1 MEEWDAAVFRIVSEA
16 RCGKVSLSR
25 RELLRVGTLAGIG
38 LSSHLKAN
46 GKGSGD
52 GFGRA
57 KSVIVV
63 YTNGGMSQIDSWDP
77 KPDAPENVRGEFK
90 TIPTSVSGTFVTEHL
105 PRLAKLA
112 DRYAIVRSMSHDDLD
127 HGTATYYALTGRRH
141 ALKSANPPPSPND
154 FPSCGSV
161 LSRFRPTTNFPYSAV
176 HVNGPAFVPLFA
188 GPGQNGGFLGRD
200 YDPLVLGDVEQKPA
214 GLDGLTRQEELPTIR
229 MSARQS
235 LLESIDGLRSDLE
248 QGRKFGDMNSLYEQA
263 YRMLSSPRCRDAF
276 DLTKESDAVRERY
289 GRNRAGQACLL
300 ARRLV
305 EAEVPWVTVFFNH
318 NARGQDLDTAATD
331 LYGWDTHNDIF
342 TAMKEH
348 LMPRFDLGFS
358 ALLEDLQHRGL
369 LETTL
374 VVCMGEFGRAPRVAL
389 EKSFAGESPGRK
401 HWAGV
406 YSIVMAGAGVRPGTV
421 YGSSDR
427 MGAYPQSQMTC
438 PEDVTATIFS
448 ALGIDPAS
456 HFRDQLDRPFPIS
469 TGEPLVGLY

>member
-1 MEEWDAAVFRIVSEA
+1 MFRVLSGTSPEPISF
-16 RCGKVSLSR
+16 SR
-25 RELLRVGTLAGIG
+25 RELLRVGLLGGLAGQLSPKIQAASPSSG
-38 LSSHLKAN
+38 LP
-46 GKGSGD
+46 
-52 GFGRA
+52 GFGKA

-77 KPDAPENVRGEFK
+77 KPDAPANVRGEFLP
-90 TIPTSVSGTFVTEHL
+90 ISTSVAGTYVTEHL
-105 PRLAKLA
+105 PRLARMA
-112 DRYAIVRSMSHDDLD
+112 DRYAIVRSVSHDDLD

-141 ALKSANPPPSPND
+141 ALKSANPPPDPND
-154 FPSCGSV
+154 FPTHGSV
-161 LSRFRPTTNFPYSAV
+161 LSRSRPTANFPYSAV

-200 YDPLVLGDVEQKPA
+200 FDPLLLGDVESKPA
-214 GLDGLTRQEELPTIR
+214 GLEGLTRQEQLPSLRI
-229 MSARQS
+229 SARQS
-235 LLESIDGLRSDLE
+235 LLSSIDGLRTELD
-248 QGRKFGDMNSLYEQA
+248 QQPKFGDLDSLYGQA
-263 YRMLSSPRCRDAF
+263 YRMLDTPRCREAF
-276 DLTKESDAVRERY
+276 DLTLESDSIRERY

-305 EAEVPWVTVFFNH
+305 EADVPWITVFFNH

-342 TAMKEH
+342 TAMKDH

-358 ALLEDLQHRGL
+358 ALLEDLEQRGL

-389 EKSFAGESPGRK
+389 EKSFSGESPGRK

-406 YSIVMAGAGVRPGTV
+406 YSVVLAGAGVRPGLV

-427 MGAYPQSQMTC
+427 MGAYPQSQMTS
-438 PEDVTATIFS
+438 PEDLTATMFS
-448 ALGIDPAS
+448 ALGIDPAR
-456 HFRDQLDRPFPIS
+456 HFTDHLDRPFPIS
-469 TGEPLVGLY
+469 LGTPLQGLY

>member
-1 MEEWDAAVFRIVSEA
+1 MCGSDVFRLISGTQNSN
-16 RCGKVSLSR
+16 RLLSR
-25 RELLRVGTLAGIG
+25 RELLRVGALGG
-38 LSSHLKAN
+38 MSFPLSAFAS
-46 GKGSGD
+46 GKGTGT

-57 KSVIVV
+57 KSVIVI

-90 TIPTSVSGTFVTEHL
+90 TIPTSVPGTFVTEHL

-112 DRYAIVRSMSHDDLD
+112 DQYAIVRSVSHDDLD
-127 HGTATYYALTGRRH
+127 HGTATYYSLTGRRH
-141 ALKSANPPPSPND
+141 VLKSANPPPSPND
-154 FPSCGSV
+154 FPTHGSV
-161 LSRFRPTTNFPYSAV
+161 LSRFRPTNQFPYSAV

-200 YDPLVLGDVEQKPA
+200 YDPLLLENVEEKPA
-214 GLDGLTRQEELPTIR
+214 GLDGLSRMEQLPSVR
-229 MSARQS
+229 MSSRQS
-235 LLESIDGLRSDLE
+235 LLQSIDSLRSELE
-248 QGRKFGDMNSLYEQA
+248 QGKKFGDLDSLYEQA
-263 YRMLSSPRCRDAF
+263 YRMLNSPRCRDAF
-276 DLTKESDAVRERY
+276 NLTEESPELRERY

-305 EAEVPWVTVFFNH
+305 EAEVPWITVFFNH
-318 NARGQDLDTAATD
+318 NARGQDLDTSATD

-342 TAMKEH
+342 TAMKDH

-358 ALLEDLQHRGL
+358 ALLEDLQQRGL

-389 EKSFAGESPGRK
+389 EKSFVGESPGRK

-406 YSIVMAGAGVRPGTV
+406 YSIVMAGAGVRPGLV

-427 MGAYPQSQMTC
+427 MGAYPQSQPTC
-438 PEDVTATIFS
+438 PEDVTATMFA
-448 ALGIDPAS
+448 ALGIDPTA
-456 HFRDQLDRPFPIS
+456 HFIDQLDRPFPIS
-469 TGEPLVGLY
+469 TGNPLIGLY

>member
-1 MEEWDAAVFRIVSEA
+1 MFRLVSSTPG
-16 RCGKVSLSR
+16 RSNRLSR
-25 RELLRVGTLAGIG
+25 RELLRIGALGG
-38 LSSHLKAN
+38 LSLPLQAF
-46 GKGSGD
+46 GSGQKTGS

-57 KSVIVV
+57 KSVILV

-90 TIPTSVSGTFVTEHL
+90 AVPTSVSGTFITEHL
-105 PRLAKLA
+105 PRLARMA
-112 DRYAIVRSMSHDDLD
+112 DKYAIIRSMSHDDLD

-154 FPSCGSV
+154 FPTYGAV
-161 LSRFRPTTNFPYSAV
+161 LTRSRPTDQFPYSAV
-176 HVNGPAFVPLFA
+176 HINGPAFVPLFA

-200 YDPLVLGDVEQKPA
+200 YDPLLLGNVEEKPA
-214 GLDGLTRQEELPTIR
+214 GLDGLMSQEHLPTVR

-235 LLESIDGLRSDLE
+235 LLQNIDGLRTELE
-248 QGRKFGDMNSLYEQA
+248 QGKKFGDLDSLYEQA
-263 YRMLSSPRCRDAF
+263 YRMLSSPRCRNAF
-276 DLTKESDAVRERY
+276 DLTAEEASVRERY

-318 NARGQDLDTAATD
+318 NARGQDLDTSATD

-342 TAMKEH
+342 TAMKDH

-358 ALLEDLQHRGL
+358 ALLEDLQQRGL

-406 YSIVMAGAGVRPGTV
+406 YSIVMAGAGVRPGLV

-427 MGAYPQSQMTC
+427 MGAYPQSKMTC
-438 PEDVTATIFS
+438 PEDITATMFS
-448 ALGIDPAS
+448 ALGIDPAA
-456 HFRDQLDRPFPIS
+456 HFTDQLDRPFPIS
-469 TGEPLVGLY
+469 TGEPLIGLY